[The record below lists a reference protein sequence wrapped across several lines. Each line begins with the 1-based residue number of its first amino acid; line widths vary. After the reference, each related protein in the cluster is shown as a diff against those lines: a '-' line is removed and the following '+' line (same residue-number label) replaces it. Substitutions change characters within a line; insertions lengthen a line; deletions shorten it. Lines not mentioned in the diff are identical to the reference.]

1 MPEIAEILSEYENV
15 LEDESK
21 KFLLE
26 EDDML
31 DEFNIE
37 HRNFLELE
45 LPFVLEKIIDLRNK
59 HAHIKAMLL
68 EKFEELWN
76 TLFLKND

>member
-15 LEDESK
+15 LE
-21 KFLLE
+21 
-26 EDDML
+26 
-31 DEFNIE
+31 
-37 HRNFLELE
+37 LE
-45 LPFVLEKIIDLRNK
+45 LPFLLEKIIDLRNK
-59 HAHIKAMLL
+59 HAHIKAMPL